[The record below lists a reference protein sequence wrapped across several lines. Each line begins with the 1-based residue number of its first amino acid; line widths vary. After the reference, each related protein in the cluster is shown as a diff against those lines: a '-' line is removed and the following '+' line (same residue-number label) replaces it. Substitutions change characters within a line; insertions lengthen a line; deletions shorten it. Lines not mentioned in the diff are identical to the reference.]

1 MKQPIIDCLSKLLK
15 LKKEEVEKF
24 VEIPPNT
31 EMGDYAFPCFVLSKT
46 LRKPPVEIAT
56 EFARELS
63 KLKIKGVER
72 IECNG
77 AYLNFFIDKKEFI
90 KEIIARA
97 VDDNFGKGSE
107 KRKILLEHTSI
118 NPNASPHVGRARNSI
133 IGDSIAR
140 TLRFLGNKVETHY
153 YVNDVSKQVAI
164 LAMNFSPKDRFENM
178 LEKYVKASKQIA
190 DNPKLEKKV
199 FEMLEKTNEWSEIEG
214 KLMFES
220 NHPPMN
226 IVRFCSAMAREF
238 WYRMI
243 KKMAFLDGPKGI
255 IMAMYQV
262 YSRFISYAK
271 LWEMQI
277 SKK

>member
-1 MKQPIIDCLSKLLK
+1 MKQPIIDSLSKLLK

-77 AYLNFFIDKKEFI
+77 AYLNFFIDKRELI
-90 KEIIARA
+90 KGIITKA

-118 NPNASPHVGRARNSI
+118 NPNASPHVGMARNSI

-140 TLRFLGNKVETHY
+140 TLRFLGNKVETH
-153 YVNDVSKQVAI
+153 
-164 LAMNFSPKDRFENM
+164 
-178 LEKYVKASKQIA
+178 
-190 DNPKLEKKV
+190 
-199 FEMLEKTNEWSEIEG
+199 
-214 KLMFES
+214 
-220 NHPPMN
+220 
-226 IVRFCSAMAREF
+226 
-238 WYRMI
+238 
-243 KKMAFLDGPKGI
+243 
-255 IMAMYQV
+255 
-262 YSRFISYAK
+262 
-271 LWEMQI
+271 
-277 SKK
+277 